1 MLRIKGK
8 SNYEVPEEEMCSF
21 TLVLNINFALCLVVC
36 SSVSGSAVAR
46 LTPWSQDK
54 STCILQEGVWIAMS
68 LGSH

>member
-36 SSVSGSAVAR
+36 SSVS
-46 LTPWSQDK
+46 
-54 STCILQEGVWIAMS
+54 
-68 LGSH
+68 LGQLWQG